1 LEGWVIEMGVG
12 RAIKTSTNT
21 LQKGLDVLF
30 LLAQKNT
37 PITVPDIAE
46 SLELP
51 TSSLY
56 RIVSILRQNGLV
68 ERINKEGHLVLGT
81 RNLSLARGL
90 DEQSALIKTANPV
103 MKHLCELTNE
113 SVHLYALF
121 GDKQIC
127 IDSVECSAPLRVT
140 SSKGEMRPIHVGASG
155 KVLLAFLPSKER
167 EKLIV
172 GMEME
177 KVATNATADL
187 HFFREDLQIIRK
199 KGYAHTRSEQIEGA
213 EGVAAPIFDRLRHIV
228 ASLSLAGP
236 EQRIGKKDLG
246 ELIELVRRSAERISN
261 ALPV

>member
-1 LEGWVIEMGVG
+1 MGVG
-12 RAIKTSTNT
+12 RTMKSSTNT

-37 PITVPDIAE
+37 PITVPDIAQ
-46 SLELP
+46 SLDLP

-68 ERINKEGHLVLGT
+68 ERINKDGHLALGN

-90 DEQSALIKTANPV
+90 DEQSVLIKTANPV
-103 MKHLCELTNE
+103 MKRLCELTNE

-121 GDKQIC
+121 GDRQIC

-140 SSKGEMRPIHVGASG
+140 SSKGEMRPIHAGASG
-155 KVLLAFLPSKER
+155 KVLLAFLPTKKR
-167 EKLIV
+167 EKLLEGVEIK
-172 GMEME
+172 
-177 KVATNATADL
+177 KVATNTITDPRL
-187 HFFREDLQIIRK
+187 FREDLRIIRK
-199 KGYAHTRSEQIEGA
+199 NGYAHTRSEQIEGA
-213 EGVAAPIFDRLRHIV
+213 EGVAAPVFDRLRHII

-236 EQRIGKKDLG
+236 EQRIGKKDLD
-246 ELIELVRRSAERISN
+246 ELIKLVRRSAENISN